1 VTARAVTPPVSTRLL
16 SGWLLAGGVLRS
28 VAGRGFARAA
38 RRGDRGD
45 RGDVPGWVL
54 VTLMTAGLVLVL
66 WGVARDR
73 LTEVFN
79 NAIDGVMGGVR

>member
-1 VTARAVTPPVSTRLL
+1 MTGGLLQIGIRLQSL
-16 SGWLLAGGVLRS
+16 VRRS
-28 VAGRGFARAA
+28 FARLGQ
-38 RRGDRGD
+38 RDD